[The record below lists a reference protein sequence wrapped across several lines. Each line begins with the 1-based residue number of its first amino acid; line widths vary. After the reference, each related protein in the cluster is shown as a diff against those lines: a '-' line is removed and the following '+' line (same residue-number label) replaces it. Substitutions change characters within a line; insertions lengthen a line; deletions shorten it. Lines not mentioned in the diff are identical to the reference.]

1 MLVPTFVVNVVADN
15 IPVILNDVSFGIV
28 KVGVNV
34 KPSNLTNSFIFL
46 NP

>member
-15 IPVILNDVSFGIV
+15 IPVTLNDVVLDIL
-28 KVGVNV
+28 KVGLNV
-34 KPSNLTNSFIFL
+34 KPLNLTNSLIFL

>member
-15 IPVILNDVSFGIV
+15 IPVTLNDVVVEILN
-28 KVGVNV
+28 VGLNV
-34 KPSNLTNSFIFL
+34 KPFNLTNSFIFL